1 MQEIMER
8 LRKRSGNQKGIT
20 DMLVLLILLP
30 TFLCVTLMVII
41 FATFLLRQAKI
52 DDIKARA
59 LQMAQTEGYLTTT
72 IINDTR
78 TKLSIIGF
86 PTVTKE
92 GVTYPSFTGSTT
104 TKVLKDDADPT
115 VRLVIQYPASDLS
128 RLMAFFGVTTV
139 EDPGYYYL
147 EANGRSEKY
156 D

>member
-1 MQEIMER
+1 
-8 LRKRSGNQKGIT
+8 
-20 DMLVLLILLP
+20 
-30 TFLCVTLMVII
+30 MVII

-59 LQMAQTEGYLTTT
+59 LQMAQTEGYVTTT

-78 TKLSIIGF
+78 TKLSTVGF
-86 PTVTKE
+86 PAVVKG

-104 TKVLKDDADPT
+104 TKVLKDDVDPT

-128 RLMAFFGVTTV
+128 KLMAFFGATTV

-147 EANGRSEKY
+147 EANGRSETY
-156 D
+156 E